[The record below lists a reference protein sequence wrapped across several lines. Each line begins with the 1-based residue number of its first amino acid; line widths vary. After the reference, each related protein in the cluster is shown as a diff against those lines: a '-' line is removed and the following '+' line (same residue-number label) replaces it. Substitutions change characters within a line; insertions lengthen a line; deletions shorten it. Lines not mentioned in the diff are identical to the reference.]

1 MYSFNMYTKRIQ
13 VLAAGVLS
21 VALLAGLYLYAGN
34 FQASIAP
41 AQETP
46 QGGYVSLTIEGLY
59 ENKTVPITQ
68 GESALKLLQVL
79 DTQDPSLQLSIKEY
93 AGLGVLVVGMHG
105 ITNGTNK
112 EYWQYKVNGT
122 MPQIGADKLIL
133 KNGDS
138 VEWFFGASQE

>member
-1 MYSFNMYTKRIQ
+1 MYTKRIQ
-13 VLAAGVLS
+13 VLAVGVLS
-21 VALLAGLYLYAGN
+21 VALLAGLYFYAGN
-34 FQASIAP
+34 YQTSIQP

-46 QGGYVSLTIEGLY
+46 QNGSISLTIESLY
-59 ENKTVPITQ
+59 ENKTIAITQ
-68 GESALKLLQVL
+68 GESVLQILQTL
-79 DTQDPSLQLSIKEY
+79 DTQDPSLQLSLKEY
-93 AGLGVLVVGMHG
+93 SGLGVLVVGMHG
-105 ITNGTNK
+105 ITNGINK